1 MKKTI
6 AFLGAAAALALG
18 AATPSSVPAWID
30 INAQIPARTDLSTDT
45 VAFTT
50 SADGRTIDEE
60 TGRSVPCDLELDAP
74 QSAEE
79 EFWREKAES
88 YFK

>member
-1 MKKTI
+1 MRKLI

-30 INAQIPARTDLSTDT
+30 INAQIPARTDMAAGT

-60 TGRSVPCDLELDAP
+60 TGGVWTLVTLQPGMMVIIR
-74 QSAEE
+74 
-79 EFWREKAES
+79 
-88 YFK
+88 

>member
-6 AFLGAAAALALG
+6 AFFGAAAALALG
-18 AATPSSVPAWID
+18 AATPTTVPAWVD
-30 INAQIPARTDLSTDT
+30 INARIPARTDMSTDT

-60 TGRSVPCDLELDAP
+60 TGGIWTLVTL
-74 QSAEE
+74 QSGMMVII
-79 EFWREKAES
+79 R
-88 YFK
+88 

>member
-1 MKKTI
+1 MRKLI
-6 AFLGAAAALALG
+6 AFLGATAALALG

-30 INAQIPARTDLSTDT
+30 INAQIPARTDMSTDT

-60 TGRSVPCDLELDAP
+60 TGGD
-74 QSAEE
+74 
-79 EFWREKAES
+79 WRLVTLQPGMMVI
-88 YFK
+88 FR

>member
-1 MKKTI
+1 MT
-6 AFLGAAAALALG
+6 F
-18 AATPSSVPAWID
+18 V
-30 INAQIPARTDLSTDT
+30 
-45 VAFTT
+45 
-50 SADGRTIDEE
+50 TIDEE

>member
-6 AFLGAAAALALG
+6 AFLGAATALALG

-30 INAQIPARTDLSTDT
+30 ITAQIPARTDMAAGT

-60 TGRSVPCDLELDAP
+60 TGGVWTLVTLQPGMMVIIR
-74 QSAEE
+74 
-79 EFWREKAES
+79 
-88 YFK
+88 

>member
-1 MKKTI
+1 MRRLI

-30 INAQIPARTDLSTDT
+30 INAQIPARTDMAVGT

-60 TGRSVPCDLELDAP
+60 PGGVWTLVTLQPGMMVIIR
-74 QSAEE
+74 
-79 EFWREKAES
+79 
-88 YFK
+88 